1 VEGVLRQD
9 ESEPEVHV
17 RHPTRRREGWEPGKG
32 APPTEREVVIQHR
45 GLELVLLFSSFPDG
59 DLIEMLV
66 AAGSAGA
73 PLAGRELRQVAPDAD
88 LYIAYA
94 RAAMNWMNPDVPSR
108 KEDFR
113 RAAEALR
120 PLGGPGRRLPPKFYR
135 NIAQQHDA
143 MVAAGE
149 PHPVKAISEAHH
161 VTISAASRW
170 LSKARQL
177 GFLDSEKS
185 RG

>member
-1 VEGVLRQD
+1 MRD
-9 ESEPEVHV
+9 ESEPDVHV
-17 RHPTRRREGWEPGKG
+17 RWVRRDGEGWDPAMA
-32 APPTEREVVIQHR
+32 APERGREVVIKHR
-45 GLELVLLFSSFPDG
+45 GLELVLRFSSFPDG
-59 DLIEMLV
+59 DLIDMRIT
-66 AAGSAGA
+66 AGRPGD

-88 LYIAYA
+88 LYLAYA
-94 RAAMNWMNPDVPSR
+94 RAAMNWMNPSVPGR

-149 PHPVKAISEAHH
+149 PHPVKAISGAHH

-177 GFLDSEKS
+177 GFLDGEDS

>member
-1 VEGVLRQD
+1 
-9 ESEPEVHV
+9 
-17 RHPTRRREGWEPGKG
+17 
-32 APPTEREVVIQHR
+32 
-45 GLELVLLFSSFPDG
+45 
-59 DLIEMLV
+59 MLV
-66 AAGSAGA
+66 TAGTPGA
-73 PLAGRELRQVAPDAD
+73 PLAGRELRLVAPDAD

-135 NIAQQHDA
+135 NIAQQHEA

-177 GFLDSEKS
+177 GFLDDGGS